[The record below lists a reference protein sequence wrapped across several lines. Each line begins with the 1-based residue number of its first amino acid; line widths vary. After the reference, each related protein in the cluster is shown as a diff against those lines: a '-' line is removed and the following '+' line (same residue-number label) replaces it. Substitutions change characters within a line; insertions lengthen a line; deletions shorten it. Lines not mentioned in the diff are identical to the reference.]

1 MSEIN
6 TTLTPNDP
14 GGPEVRIT
22 LEVADIKVVA
32 IWNDGNYQVTIDV
45 SDLPAD
51 EKQHTAVWTPSQF
64 AAVSFLFIDNETAN
78 DELTK
83 ALYTIAEEVCGKLP
97 PNFRPIPLTG

>member
-22 LEVADIKVVA
+22 LEAADIKVVA
-32 IWNDGNYQVTIDV
+32 IWDDGNYQVTIADV
-45 SDLPAD
+45 SGLPAD
-51 EKQHTAVWTPSQF
+51 EKQHTAVWAPAQF

-78 DELTK
+78 DELTES
-83 ALYTIAEEVCGKLP
+83 LYTIAEEVCGKLP
-97 PNFRPIPLTG
+97 KNLRPIP